1 MTACPYFCLH
11 EGGVCPTRV
20 CAAVHT
26 PIFQGLEC
34 AVKIQ
39 GSPMYRL
46 PSVHWDWYVCLMY
59 VIVNCV
65 SYVLANSLIG
75 AWQKHITTT
84 AKWTPSSD
92 SAKTYPKILSVIS
105 KLMEAIGRA

>member
-11 EGGVCPTRV
+11 EGGVCSTRV

-34 AVKIQ
+34 AVKC
-39 GSPMYRL
+39 
-46 PSVHWDWYVCLMY
+46 VHWDWYVCLMY